1 MSVITCAQNVRIVP
15 SRLSR
20 PRVPDCFSRCKA
32 LYASYTVT
40 GEMVR
45 AEFEVFESQKSF
57 Q

>member
-20 PRVPDCFSRCKA
+20 PRVPDCFSCCKA

-45 AEFEVFESQKSF
+45 AVFEVFESQKSF